1 MTHLLELVRVL
12 MGLSSNSTSGGSGG
26 AVAASVSD
34 SDCNELVRF
43 LKDKG
48 LGSIAPQVSEALG
61 VEKIENLQ
69 ELMKEDLE
77 DPCCAFLKPMQKRI
91 LLKLAAECIAHAQS
105 LRDDALSSVATSSAV
120 ALGFAPAAPGFSAGG
135 AAGGKRAKD
144 TAPDAAG
151 EAAKR
156 SCGSASGAEGEPAA
170 EGASAAVADAAHV
183 EQPGREEEQI
193 QSQDSR
199 GQEGADE
206 DDYTL
211 LQKKASPAPRSPST
225 PKSSLPTPTWR
236 ESAPSLAVGSARF
249 GGREDEAAGDG
260 FGGVGGVGGFDA
272 PQAGGGF
279 GLVAGGGFVAPARAV
294 SSGRPY
300 SSARRSAEKK
310 VRGGRTGRRCVIVFG
325 LAACLR
331 SLFSAI
337 AVQVPG
343 AFAHAPRMHV

>member
-1 MTHLLELVRVL
+1 
-12 MGLSSNSTSGGSGG
+12 
-26 AVAASVSD
+26 
-34 SDCNELVRF
+34 LVRF

-48 LGSIAPQVSEALG
+48 LGSIAPQLSEALG

-260 FGGVGGVGGFDA
+260 FGGVGGVGGCDD

-343 AFAHAPRMHV
+343 AFAHAQRMHV

>member
-1 MTHLLELVRVL
+1 MDDLLREFGLMAKAEELR
-12 MGLSSNSTSGGSGG
+12 N
-26 AVAASVSD
+26 
-34 SDCNELVRF
+34 
-43 LKDKG
+43 
-48 LGSIAPQVSEALG
+48 LGIVEEA
-61 VEKIENLQ
+61 
-69 ELMKEDLE
+69 DLE
-77 DPCCAFLKPMQKRI
+77 EVDENF
-91 LLKLAAECIAHAQS
+91 
-105 LRDDALSSVATSSAV
+105 LRDPECTINLVTKSRLRKMKAAWDARKTEPSSAV
-120 ALGFAPAAPGFSAGG
+120 ALGFAPAAPGFSAGV

-144 TAPDAAG
+144 TAPDAACD
-151 EAAKR
+151 AAKR

-206 DDYTL
+206 DDYAL
-211 LQKKASPAPRSPST
+211 LQGKASPAPRSPST

-279 GLVAGGGFVAPARAV
+279 GLVAGGGFVAQARAV

-300 SSARRSAEKK
+300 SSARRSPEKK

>member
-1 MTHLLELVRVL
+1 MDDLLREFGLMAKAEELRI
-12 MGLSSNSTSGGSGG
+12 
-26 AVAASVSD
+26 
-34 SDCNELVRF
+34 
-43 LKDKG
+43 
-48 LGSIAPQVSEALG
+48 LGIVEEA
-61 VEKIENLQ
+61 
-69 ELMKEDLE
+69 DLE
-77 DPCCAFLKPMQKRI
+77 EVDENF
-91 LLKLAAECIAHAQS
+91 
-105 LRDDALSSVATSSAV
+105 LRDPECTINLVTKSRLRKMKAAWDARKTELSSAV

-144 TAPDAAG
+144 TAPEAAG

-156 SCGSASGAEGEPAA
+156 PCGSASGAEGEPA
-170 EGASAAVADAAHV
+170 EGASAAVADAVRV

-206 DDYTL
+206 DDYAL
-211 LQKKASPAPRSPST
+211 LQGKAPPAPRSPST

-249 GGREDEAAGDG
+249 GGREDEAAGGG
-260 FGGVGGVGGFDA
+260 FGGFGGFDA
-272 PQAGGGF
+272 PQTGGGF
-279 GLVAGGGFVAPARAV
+279 GLVAGGGFVAPASAV

-300 SSARRSAEKK
+300 SSARRSPEKK
-310 VRGGRTGRRCVIVFG
+310 VRGSRTGCRCVIVSG